1 MTRIT
6 KSEYVEFE
14 SDTEDFDDEDLIK
27 ELEERGYSVF
37 GKSVNRPADLPWLLY
52 QSFILDDDKEFRN
65 SVRKILIE
73 NGFKP

>member
-37 GKSVNRPADLPWLLY
+37 GNGIVRPADLPWLLY

>member
-37 GKSVNRPADLPWLLY
+37 
-52 QSFILDDDKEFRN
+52 
-65 SVRKILIE
+65 
-73 NGFKP
+73 